1 MAEFW
6 TIGSDRLKIQ
16 VVKPGSEIYART
28 RFNWNCFV
36 NRITLDGEVEFA
48 EPEQRDPSRVTS
60 YGAGVCSEYQHP
72 EAYESARLGE
82 EYPRLGNGYLLKTDA
97 PFNFM
102 VNEPCRPFPTIWDVK
117 DDSITFTTDMALCQG
132 FAGREV
138 KTVKVG
144 DPMDPQ
150 TTMGTLISEKAAK
163 RVEAQV
169 NKAIEQGA
177 KLLLLGAQR

>member
-60 YGAGVCSEYQHP
+60 FGAGVCSEYQHP
-72 EAYESARLGE
+72 EAYESARLGSVGS
-82 EYPRLGNGYLLKTDA
+82 R
-97 PFNFM
+97 
-102 VNEPCRPFPTIWDVK
+102 CRRRQCSLSSP
-117 DDSITFTTDMALCQG
+117 
-132 FAGREV
+132 
-138 KTVKVG
+138 
-144 DPMDPQ
+144 
-150 TTMGTLISEKAAK
+150 
-163 RVEAQV
+163 
-169 NKAIEQGA
+169 
-177 KLLLLGAQR
+177 